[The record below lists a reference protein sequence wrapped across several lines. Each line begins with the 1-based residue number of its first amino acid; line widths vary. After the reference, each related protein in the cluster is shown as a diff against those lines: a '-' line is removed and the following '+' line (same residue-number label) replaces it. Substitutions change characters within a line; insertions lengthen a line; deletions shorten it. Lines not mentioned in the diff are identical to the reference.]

1 MRLTIQAVVLAALGA
16 TTYAQDTTVK
26 SRTKIEADEAQVV
39 SMTGCLR
46 QDVATG
52 TYSLI
57 GSIAA
62 AGRNVSTDSKVKIDE
77 DNDRK
82 DRTVTAETRAK
93 GDDKHS
99 GADAEAI
106 STYGLAPGNVNLT
119 PYVGR
124 QVQIAAA
131 AVKPGHKDADV
142 KIDDKTTVDPEH
154 GRDRTERS
162 KTKVE
167 IERGPIGQ
175 YTVVSVKPLGGS
187 CAAN

>member
-1 MRLTIQAVVLAALGA
+1 MRLTIHIAVVLAALGA
-16 TTYAQDTTVK
+16 TAYAQDTTVK
-26 SRTKIEADEAQVV
+26 SRTKINADEAQVV

-46 QDVATG
+46 QDTATG

-62 AGRNVSTDSKVKIDE
+62 AGDNVRTDSKVKVDV
-77 DNDRK
+77 DKK
-82 DRTVTAETRAK
+82 DTTVTAETRAK
-93 GDDKHS
+93 GDKRS
-99 GADAEAI
+99 GADPDAI

-142 KIDDKTTVDPEH
+142 TIDDKTTVDPER
-154 GRDRTERS
+154 GRDSASQS

-167 IERGPIGQ
+167 VGRGP
-175 YTVVSVKPLGGS
+175 LGHTPS
-187 CAAN
+187 SR

>member
-1 MRLTIQAVVLAALGA
+1 MRLTIHTAVVVAALGA
-16 TTYAQDTTVK
+16 TVLAQDTTVK
-26 SRTKIEADEAQVV
+26 SRTTIEADEAQVV

-52 TYSLI
+52 TYSLV
-57 GSIAA
+57 GSIVA
-62 AGRNVSTDSKVKIDE
+62 AGENVTTESQVQVDVDK
-77 DNDRK
+77 K

-93 GDDKHS
+93 GDTRS
-99 GADAEAI
+99 GADPDAV

-142 KIDDKTTVDPEH
+142 RIDEKTTVEPEH

-162 KTKVE
+162 KTNVE

-175 YTVVSVKPLGGS
+175 YTVVSVKPLSGTCS
-187 CAAN
+187 AP

>member
-1 MRLTIQAVVLAALGA
+1 MRLIIHIAVVLAAALCA
-16 TTYAQDTTVK
+16 TAYAQDTTVK
-26 SRTKIEADEAQVV
+26 SRTTIEADEAQVV

-46 QDVATG
+46 QDNATR
-52 TYSLI
+52 TYSLV
-57 GSIAA
+57 GRIAA
-62 AGRNVSTDSKVKIDE
+62 AGEKIRTDSQVRVDVDK
-77 DNDRK
+77 K
-82 DRTVTAETRAK
+82 DTTVTAETRAK
-93 GDDKHS
+93 GDKRS
-99 GADAEAI
+99 GADPDAI

-124 QVQIAAA
+124 QVQISAA

-142 KIDDKTTVDPEH
+142 TIDDKTTVDPER

-167 IERGPIGQ
+167 VERGPLGQ
-175 YTVVSVKPLGGS
+175 YTVVSVRPLGGT

>member
-1 MRLTIQAVVLAALGA
+1 MRLTIHTAVVLAALGA
-16 TTYAQDTTVK
+16 TAYAQDTTVK
-26 SRTKIEADEAQVV
+26 SRTKINADEAQVV

-46 QDVATG
+46 QDTATG
-52 TYSLI
+52 TYSLV

-62 AGRNVSTDSKVKIDE
+62 AGDNVRTDSKVKVDV
-77 DNDRK
+77 DKK
-82 DRTVTAETRAK
+82 DTTVTAETSAK
-93 GDDKHS
+93 GDKRS
-99 GADAEAI
+99 GADPDAI

-142 KIDDKTTVDPEH
+142 TIDDKTTVDPER
-154 GRDRTERS
+154 GRDSASRS

-167 IERGPIGQ
+167 VERGPLGQ
-175 YTVVSVKPLGGS
+175 YTVVSVKPLAGT
-187 CAAN
+187 CAAH